1 MSEYDLIVIGG
12 GSAGLV
18 AAAGAAHLG
27 ARVALIEKRALG
39 GDCLFTGCVPS
50 KTLIRSARFAA
61 ESRRAEEFGF
71 AAPDGDEVRF
81 SKDSFASI
89 TKRVARVIQQVG
101 EHDAPERFRAMGV
114 EIIFGTPRFLNA
126 KELEIDFTQNAATA
140 ATAVSAKRILTARR
154 FCICT
159 GSRPAVPSIEGLQQS
174 GFLTNEEVFAVE
186 RLPRSLAIIGGGAIG
201 VELGQAFA
209 RFGSEI
215 TIIEAGGRLLP
226 KEDEE
231 VSASIERFLR
241 ADGVNILLETKVV
254 RVDKAANNHKKF
266 TLKRAGATHEIEAEE
281 VLVATGR
288 EINVEG
294 LNLEAAGVR
303 YDKQCIH
310 TDAYLRTTAKH
321 IFAAGDVT
329 NHFQFTHMA
338 AYEAS
343 IALRN
348 ALLFRPLMQKTDF
361 SVVPWAVFT
370 DPEIARAGLT
380 ETEARKKYGASNV
393 RVYRTTFADNDRANT
408 EEAIRGYCKLVC
420 AGRKDKL
427 VGAHIVGA
435 SAGEL
440 IHEAILAMKMKLG
453 IAALG
458 SLTHVYPTLSQVNQ
472 QAALDALLR
481 KLASYRKPLSYY
493 FAWRR

>member
-27 ARVALIEKRALG
+27 ARVLLVEKKALG

-50 KTLIRSARFAA
+50 KTFIRSARFAA

-71 AAPDGDEVRF
+71 AAPDGGEVRF
-81 SKDSFASI
+81 SEDSFASI
-89 TKRVARVIQQVG
+89 TKRVARVIEKVG

-140 ATAVSAKRILTARR
+140 TSGKRILTARR
-154 FCICT
+154 FFICT
-159 GSRPAVPSIEGLQQS
+159 GSRPAVPSIEGLQSS
-174 GFLTNEEVFAVE
+174 GFLTNEEVFAVQ

-209 RFGSEI
+209 RFGSAV
-215 TIIEAGGRLLP
+215 TIIEAGERLLP

-231 VSASIERFLR
+231 VSASIEHFLR
-241 ADGVNILLETKVV
+241 AEKVNISLETKVV
-254 RVDKAANNHKKF
+254 RIDKTANGLKKL
-266 TLKRAGATHEIEAEE
+266 TLEHEGTTHEVEAEE

-303 YDKQCIH
+303 YDKQCIY

-361 SVVPWAVFT
+361 SVVPWATFT
-370 DPEIARAGLT
+370 DPEIARVGMT
-380 ETEARKKYGASNV
+380 EKEARNEYGADNV

-408 EEAIRGYCKLVC
+408 EEAIGGFCKLVC

-440 IHEAILAMKMKLG
+440 IHEAILAMKMKLS
-453 IAALG
+453 ITALG
-458 SLTHVYPTLSQVNQ
+458 SLIHVYPTLSQVNQ

-481 KLASYRKPLSYY
+481 KLASYRKLLSYY